1 MKIHDWETFV
11 YNGRPG
17 DRYIQKGCSSA
28 PVGTETKKIKTGD
41 YEITVVEDGGGEL
54 FDTVTVLVRRV
65 RVYDGY
71 K

>member
-11 YNGRPG
+11 NTGRPG

-28 PVGTETKKIKTGD
+28 PVGTETKKIRTKN
-41 YEITVVEDGGGEL
+41 YEITVVEVGGGEIL
-54 FDTVTVLVRRV
+54 DTETVLVRRV